1 MEESPSSAIIRW
13 SAFKSRRS
21 NTKEA
26 KKPNARNLNPVT
38 SVDKQTNKCRKFA
51 LKLQK
56 GKLNSKAEFTIVN

>member
-38 SVDKQTNKCRKFA
+38 SVDKQTNAGR
-51 LKLQK
+51 LP
-56 GKLNSKAEFTIVN
+56 